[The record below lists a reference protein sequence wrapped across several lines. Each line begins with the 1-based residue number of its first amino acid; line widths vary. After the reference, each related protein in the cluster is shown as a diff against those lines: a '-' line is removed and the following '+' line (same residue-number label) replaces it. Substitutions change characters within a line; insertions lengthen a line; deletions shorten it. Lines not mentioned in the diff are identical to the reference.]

1 MTATAVR
8 PPSLSGQGIEIVAS
22 LAQHRVLS
30 TAQVRAVHLPDRTP
44 RRTQQVLA
52 ALQEDGLVAHVELN
66 EAPRRLW
73 HPTGQGAR
81 LAREAGL
88 VAEPVAGGGASA
100 LHAHTLAVNE
110 AAICFLRAARER
122 GDEFGPLSWRHEVV
136 HPLPHGRG
144 RRRSLIADAVLTYL
158 RVEDEEVVV
167 EQGFLELD
175 RATLSVDRLAAELG
189 RYARLHRARDKEGGP
204 PWRALYPSFPSV
216 VCVLDGAPRAA
227 LERRRDVALALLS
240 GDPDLSRSPEVEV
253 RVCLMEDLRGR
264 GPFAPIFL
272 GTGPHREPFDWIGRP
287 KRGKGGAGRG

>member
-1 MTATAVR
+1 MTAPGPANPSEGAV
-8 PPSLSGQGIEIVAS
+8 EIVAS
-22 LAQHRVLS
+22 LAQHRTLS
-30 TAQVRAVHLPDRTP
+30 TAQVRAVHLPGRTP

-52 ALQEDGLVAHVELN
+52 ALEAEGLVGHVELN

-73 HPTGQGAR
+73 YPTEKGAC
-81 LAREAGL
+81 LARDSGL
-88 VAEPVAGGGASA
+88 VTAPVAGGGALA
-100 LHAHTLAVNE
+100 LRAHTLAVNE
-110 AAICFLRAARER
+110 SAICFLRAARGR

-136 HPLPHGRG
+136 HPLPRG
-144 RRRSLIADAVLTYL
+144 RAGRRSLVADAVLTYL

-189 RYARLHRARDKEGGP
+189 RYARLHRARDKDGEP
-204 PWRALYPSFPSV
+204 PWRRLYPSFPAV
-216 VCVLDGAPRAA
+216 VCVLDGASRAA

-253 RVCLMEDLRGR
+253 RVCLLEDLRGH

-272 GTGPHREPFDWIGRP
+272 ATGPRREPTDWIGRP
-287 KRGKGGAGRG
+287 APEGGR